1 MKQSP
6 HLITRRTAIAQ
17 MGVAALGV
25 STLQAALTS
34 QRPQKI
40 LLRSSWQT
48 VNIGDIAHTPGVL
61 KLLETYLPNVE
72 IHLWY
77 SSLNNGVE
85 ELLLKRFP
93 KLKIVK
99 GKAALKT
106 AFEECDFLLHSSGA
120 SFVAEKDVVRNGVN
134 ATR

>member
-1 MKQSP
+1 MKQSSC
-6 HLITRRTAIAQ
+6 LITRRTAIAQ
-17 MGVAALGV
+17 MGVVALGAT
-25 STLQAALTS
+25 TLRAAFDS
-34 QRPQKI
+34 QPPQKI

-61 KLLETYLPNVE
+61 KLLEAYLPNVE

-99 GKAALKT
+99 GKAGTKN
-106 AFEECDFLLHSSGA
+106 
-120 SFVAEKDVVRNGVN
+120 RI
-134 ATR
+134 